1 MLLHDFLDFHARENG
16 AHDCVIQDNR
26 TLSYAQMAE
35 QVNRLANAFVKA
47 NLGAGDRFALLSRN
61 SIEMVV
67 VYLAASKVGAVP
79 VPLNWRL
86 APTEWAYIIHNAE
99 AVLIIAEAEFCSAVD
114 SIRSDIPAV
123 IGAIAIGL
131 KDPDKAWIDFDTW
144 LEANSATVP
153 PVNIREDD
161 VLYQVYT
168 SGTTGRPKGAMLT
181 HRSVLS
187 NSVQCMPFL
196 GGKLRPGKRAL
207 IVMPLFHAGGASTVF
222 GSLVS
227 GATMIIHNEFSPQ
240 RLAEAL
246 SEHCI
251 NMVNLVPSMIQ
262 AMLLN
267 VPDLAERGYPDL
279 EVIIYGASPIAED
292 TLRRAMDIFQCEFY
306 QGYGQ
311 TESSAGLAFLTDK
324 DHRRA
329 LESQPELLL
338 SAGRAM
344 VGTQLCIVDNTG
356 HELPRGQ
363 VGEII
368 ARGPQ
373 LMKAYWNMPEA
384 NAAALVDGWLYTGDA
399 AYMDEDGYIFIQDR
413 ITDMVVSG
421 GENIYPSEIENVLF
435 DHPAIADAAV
445 IGVPDARFGEALL
458 GVLVLRNGETL
469 EADDIIAFCRSK
481 LGGYKVPRQFKF
493 VEDLP
498 RNASG
503 KVLKKVLRAPYW
515 SKSDRNIS

>member
-16 AHDCVIQDNR
+16 AVECLIQDDR
-26 TLSYAQMAE
+26 TLSYAQMLE
-35 QVNRLANAFVKA
+35 RVNQLANAFVKA
-47 NLGAGDRFALLSRN
+47 GLGVGDRFALLSKN

-67 VYLAASKVGAVP
+67 IYLAASKVGAVP

-86 APTEWAYIIHNAE
+86 ASPEWAYIIDNAE
-99 AVLIIAEAEFCSAVD
+99 AALIVAEAEFCSGVD
-114 SIRSDIPAV
+114 SIRVDIPSVSQSIAV
-123 IGAIAIGL
+123 GL
-131 KDPDKAWIDFDTW
+131 QDPREGWIDFEGW
-144 LEANSATVP
+144 LEACPAEAPRCDVC
-153 PVNIREDD
+153 EDD
-161 VLYQVYT
+161 ILYQMYT
-168 SGTTGRPKGAMLT
+168 SGTTGRPKGAMLK
-181 HRSVLS
+181 HRAVIS
-187 NSVQCMPFL
+187 NSVQCKPFF
-196 GGKLRPGKRAL
+196 GGKMQPGKRTL
-207 IVMPLFHAGGASTVF
+207 IVMPMFHAGGASTVF
-222 GSLVS
+222 GALMA
-227 GATMIIHNEFSPQ
+227 GATIVVHSDFSPA

-246 SEHCI
+246 SDQRI
-251 NMVNLVPSMIQ
+251 NLVNLVPAMIQ
-262 AMLLN
+262 AMLVH
-267 VPDLAERGYPDL
+267 VPDLKERNYSDL
-279 EVIIYGASPIAED
+279 EVIIYGASAIAED

-311 TESSAGLAFLTDK
+311 TESSAGLTFLTAE

-329 LESQPELLL
+329 LESHPGLLL

-344 VGTQLCIVDNTG
+344 VGTQLRIVNKEG
-356 HELPRGQ
+356 RELPRGE

-373 LMKAYWNMPEA
+373 LMNGYWKMPEA

-399 AYMDEDGYIFIQDR
+399 AYMDEDGYIYIQDR
-413 ITDMVVSG
+413 IKDMVVSG

-445 IGVPDARFGEALL
+445 IGVPDVKFGEALL
-458 GVLVLRNGETL
+458 GILVLRNGEKL
-469 EADDIIAFCRSK
+469 EAEEIITFCRSK

-503 KVLKKVLRAPYW
+503 KILKKVLRAPYW
-515 SKSDRNIS
+515 ADGGRVIS